1 MQVGG
6 CSAHSAAANG
16 EAAEVFSHLP
26 HTLCT
31 TRGVAVSDRPT
42 VIYTALPLFPP
53 LILPH
58 TSGTT
63 SVFAGSDRPTVI
75 YANNHKLAFSTLNES
90 EVRGCHPSTLSNPAL

>member
-1 MQVGG
+1 MRVQVGG

-16 EAAEVFSHLP
+16 EAAELFSHLP

-31 TRGVAVSDRPT
+31 TSVFAGSNRP
-42 VIYTALPLFPP
+42 TALPLIHPH
-53 LILPH
+53 ILPH

-75 YANNHKLAFSTLNES
+75 YANNHKLAFSNLNES